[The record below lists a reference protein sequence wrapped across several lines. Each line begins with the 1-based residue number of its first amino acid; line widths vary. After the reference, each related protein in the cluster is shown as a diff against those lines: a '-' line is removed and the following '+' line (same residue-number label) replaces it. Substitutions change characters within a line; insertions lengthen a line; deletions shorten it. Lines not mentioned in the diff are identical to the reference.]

1 MALPVMTISDIE
13 GNIAP
18 SVNVGILVAPP
29 ISDAPISQVI
39 YLLQGWSII
48 SSYIDTTQL
57 INWDDDYQTTVDI
70 KAGTSLSSTYTPYF
84 LSSFNDTPLQDWG
97 TSGGIVEQNLS
108 SLKYTRFL
116 TSKKSLDSICCIK
129 FNKSLSEL

>member
-57 INWDDDYQTTVDI
+57 INWDDDNFPNTGYSDPFKISDI
-70 KAGTSLSSTYTPYF
+70 LKQF
-84 LSSFNDTPLQDWG
+84 LY
-97 TSGGIVEQNLS
+97 I
-108 SLKYTRFL
+108 
-116 TSKKSLDSICCIK
+116 
-129 FNKSLSEL
+129 